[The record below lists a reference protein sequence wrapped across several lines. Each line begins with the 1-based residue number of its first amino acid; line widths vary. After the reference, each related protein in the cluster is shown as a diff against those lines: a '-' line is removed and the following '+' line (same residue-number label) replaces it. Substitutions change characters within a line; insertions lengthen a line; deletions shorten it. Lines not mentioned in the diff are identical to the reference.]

1 MSNIEFNN
9 FIGVFHNVIDQE
21 SCEKIIQHFQ
31 KVKQNQLTFTRQ
43 SLNTQISKIEK
54 DTETYFLS
62 NTSNFSNESIDSI
75 TSANDIW
82 IFNEFKNILWQCYN
96 LYSNQ
101 YGVLESLAK
110 HSISGTVKIQRTLPG
125 QGYHMWHCE
134 HGNIRYGNRLALA
147 ILYLNDVID
156 GGETEFLYQGIR
168 VKPAQGTLIICP
180 SGFTHTHRGNPP
192 LAGEKYIMNTWI
204 EFIE

>member
-9 FIGVFHNVIDQE
+9 FVGIFHNVIDQE
-21 SCEKIIQHFQ
+21 SCEKIIQHFR
-31 KVKQNQLTFTRQ
+31 KVKQNQLTFNRQ

-62 NTSNFSNESIDSI
+62 NTSNFSNESIDSV
-75 TSANDIW
+75 TSVNDIW
-82 IFNEFKNILWQCYN
+82 IFQEFKNILWQCYN
-96 LYSNQ
+96 LYSDQ

-147 ILYLNDVID
+147 ILYLNDVTD
-156 GGETEFLYQGIR
+156 GGETEFLYQG
-168 VKPAQGTLIICP
+168 L
-180 SGFTHTHRGNPP
+180 
-192 LAGEKYIMNTWI
+192 
-204 EFIE
+204 